1 MDNTFKKIFK
11 ASGASAFGQIINIVN
26 QLILVPVYLK
36 FWGPGLYGEWLILSA
51 APSVIAMAGDLGFGT
66 VAANEMNLCVAKH
79 NRLGALKAF
88 QNTWIVITSFSIV
101 FFAIVLAAVS
111 FLPIN
116 DYLNVRTITEFD
128 SKIILLLFIVNI
140 LVIQQNGLLL
150 GALRSEGNYVIGMTI
165 GNFSRIAELSLIIL
179 ALAFLNANPV
189 YIVCITLSVSI
200 LASIVYRLVL
210 FKRSRWIHYGV
221 RHFSLSM
228 IKEQLPLAFS
238 FLSFPITQA
247 FSIQGAVIIVGSI
260 LGPAAVVIFST
271 TRTFMNVIKQVV
283 STINASIWPE
293 LTTAYGQENYDKF
306 RKIFITSV
314 QVLAVTLISFNVF
327 VLLLG
332 KPLFLFWTKNR
343 IEVSDTFFY
352 SFAMITS
359 ISAIWNLFG
368 IVQGATNQAKKYAF
382 YNLVSISILIGSV
395 IVLSKMMGMNGILIA
410 MLLSECFMLLFV
422 IKDTLSILKY
432 NSLTAFL
439 RQFLTVRIGTLKAFN
454 P

>member
-66 VAANEMNLCVAKH
+66 VAANEMNLCVAKN

-88 QNTWIVITSFSIV
+88 QNTWIVITSFSIL
-101 FFAIVLAAVS
+101 FFAIVFGLVS
-111 FLPIN
+111 FLPIS
-116 DYLNVRTITEFD
+116 DYLNIRDIPEYD
-128 SKIILLLFIVNI
+128 SKVILLLFIVNI

-165 GNFSRIAELSLIIL
+165 GNFGRIAELSLIIL
-179 ALAFLNANPV
+179 ALAFFHASPIHV
-189 YIVCITLSVSI
+189 VFITLSVSI
-200 LASIVYRLVL
+200 TASVVYRSVL

-221 RHFSLSM
+221 THFSSSM

-260 LGPAAVVIFST
+260 LGPGAVVIFST

-293 LTTAYGQENYDKF
+293 LTTAYGQENYEKF

-327 VLLLG
+327 VLIFG

-343 IEVSDTFFY
+343 IAVSDTFFY
-352 SFAMITS
+352 SFAIITS
-359 ISAIWNLFG
+359 ISAVWNLFG
-368 IVQGATNQAKKYAF
+368 IVQGATNKAKKYAF
-382 YNLVSISILIGSV
+382 YNLVSISILIISV
-395 IVLSKMMGMNGILIA
+395 IVLSKIFGMNGILIA

-432 NSLTAFL
+432 SSLTAFV
-439 RQFLTVRIGTLKAFN
+439 RQFLTVRIGALKTLN